1 MISKILVST
10 IQRKIEKKK
19 KNAKTINLSQFNIW
33 IHLEW

>member
-19 KNAKTINLSQFNIW
+19 KNAKTINLSQFNI
-33 IHLEW
+33 